1 MFVLLVRVTQ
11 FDLHHLGEL
20 DGLSEWREREAA
32 DLSALVQG
40 RLHALQNP
48 PDCNTARKL
57 TCNLNKGS
65 LNCITRSNVEFY
77 SMCKISNILY
87 MMPDV
92 H

>member
-1 MFVLLVRVTQ
+1 MLLKLQLIILCVTIFQLRMCVLSVRVTQ
-11 FDLHHLGEL
+11 FDLQHLGEL

-48 PDCNTARKL
+48 TDCTTARKL

-65 LNCITRSNVEFY
+65 LNSIIISNV
-77 SMCKISNILY
+77 
-87 MMPDV
+87 
-92 H
+92 